1 MLLLCPINKNKGIES
16 LKEHFNPT
24 SPTDLQQSRIETQ
37 SLLNHA
43 SDSPNISAVFL
54 YLRLNPGNP
63 SLGNL
68 EEGMQKISET
78 LFVTL
83 PMYILEEVVAL

>member
-63 SLGNL
+63 SLGNP

-83 PMYILEEVVAL
+83 PVYILEEVVAL